1 MILCVQAEQCAVKM
15 DARPYLVSPFNMK
28 DPPQEEAC
36 RANSFMY
43 WFNFSILIILQP
55 SIVVCS
61 GSCISVGSG
70 VASVVLVFPVT
81 LSFLF

>member
-1 MILCVQAEQCAVKM
+1 MILCVQVEQCAVKM

-55 SIVVCS
+55 SLCVLVLVS
-61 GSCISVGSG
+61 LLV
-70 VASVVLVFPVT
+70 VVLLV
-81 LSFLF
+81 LY

>member
-1 MILCVQAEQCAVKM
+1 M
-15 DARPYLVSPFNMK
+15 DARPYLVPPLNMK

-61 GSCISVGSG
+61 GSYISVGSG

-81 LSFLF
+81 VSFLFW

>member
-1 MILCVQAEQCAVKM
+1 MILCVQVEQCTVKM
-15 DARPYLVSPFNMK
+15 DARPHLVSPFNMK

-43 WFNFSILIILQP
+43 SFNLIILQP
-55 SIVVCS
+55 SIIVCS

-70 VASVVLVFPVT
+70 VVSVVLVFPVT
-81 LSFLF
+81 LSFLFW